1 MRAIRNA
8 QASIFENYSEHELGV
23 RLKAL
28 SAILDQHSEI
38 LILVGED
45 LIGKSL
51 TPVGRRGLT
60 VENLLRAMLLK
71 QQLQID
77 YETLAFHLSDSMT
90 YRTFVRLPHT
100 FSPGRSAL
108 QAGIRKIKPETLSKV
123 HELLASAW
131 FNTKIISLDKIR
143 IDSTV
148 VESNIATPSDSQLLN
163 DGVRVLS
170 RLMSKSQSSTNV
182 KLRFTDKRK
191 EAKSLSFRIF
201 NAKNTEKEA
210 LYPELIQCAR
220 TVLAQVSRSIQKVKL
235 KATAAKKV
243 DTWVKN
249 IEHYSHL
256 LVKVIDQTERRV
268 IHKESVPSSEKI
280 VSLFEHHT
288 DIIVKGKRD
297 TQYGHKVNLSSDTSG
312 FITCVSIEK
321 GNPSDKELFLPV
333 LDYHQSLFG
342 VLPHATVADGGYAS
356 QNNVH
361 EGRQRG
367 IKRVVFHKRV
377 GISLQAMGVK
387 EKTFK
392 QLRNFR
398 AGVEGNISELKR
410 VFGAN
415 KARWKNIDGFWAFV
429 WSAVLSYNLVR
440 LARQNTT

>member
-1 MRAIRNA
+1 MRVIRNA
-8 QASIFENYSEHELGV
+8 QASIFENYSEHEFGV

-28 SAILDQHSEI
+28 SAILDQHPEI
-38 LILVGED
+38 LTLVGMD
-45 LIGKSL
+45 LIDTSL

-60 VENLLRAMLLK
+60 VENLFRAMLIK

-77 YETLAFHLSDSMT
+77 YETLAFYLSDSMT

-100 FSPGRSAL
+100 CSPGRSAL
-108 QAGIRKIKPETLSKV
+108 QAGIRKIKPETLIKV

-131 FNTKIISLDKIR
+131 FKTDIISLEKIR
-143 IDSTV
+143 IDTTV

-163 DGVRVLS
+163 DGIRVLS

-182 KLRFTDKRK
+182 KLKFTDKRK
-191 EAKSLSFRIF
+191 VSKSLSFRIF
-201 NAKNTEKEA
+201 NAKNPEKEA
-210 LYPELIQCAR
+210 LYPELLQCAR
-220 TVLAQVSRSIQKVKL
+220 RVLTQVSRSVQQVKL
-235 KATAAKKV
+235 KATTAVKV
-243 DTWVKN
+243 EKWVREM
-249 IEHYSHL
+249 EHYHHL

-268 IHKESVPSSEKI
+268 IRKESVPASEKI

-312 FITCVSIEK
+312 FITCASIEK
-321 GNPSDKELFLPV
+321 GNPSDKELYLPV

-342 VLPHATVADGGYAS
+342 ALPRATVADGGYAS
-356 QNNVH
+356 QNNVD

-415 KARWKNIDGFWAFV
+415 KAKWKNADGFAAFF